1 MDKIERVK
9 NVVCYVSKISKN
21 ELLSKSRERYIV
33 DNRRMAFAL
42 CRDVLE
48 LGWTKIAKEFNLNH
62 ASIIHHYKKHQ
73 DFISIDEYYKNKYND
88 ILEVFKL
95 QINYVEPQE
104 LIKEVVN
111 IKKQRYNNYLKQ
123 LLKNNNNEIN
133 TKTES
138 IETLES
144 NRTDNS
150 SSSVL

>member
-33 DNRRMAFAL
+33 DNRRMCFAL

-48 LGWTKIAKEFNLNH
+48 LGWSKIAKEFNLNH

-111 IKKQRYNNYLKQ
+111 IKKQRYNEYLKQ
-123 LLKNNNNEIN
+123 KLKENDGQG
-133 TKTES
+133 KS
-138 IETLES
+138 ET
-144 NRTDNS
+144 TFIG
-150 SSSVL
+150 

>member
-48 LGWTKIAKEFNLNH
+48 LGWTKIANEFNLNH

-73 DFISIDEYYKNKYND
+73 DFLSIDEYYKNKYND

-111 IKKQRYNNYLKQ
+111 IKKQRYNEYLKQ
-123 LLKNNNNEIN
+123 KLKE
-133 TKTES
+133 KEGQGQS
-138 IETLES
+138 ET
-144 NRTDNS
+144 TFIG
-150 SSSVL
+150 

>member
-1 MDKIERVK
+1 MTKKEKIERVK
-9 NVVCYVSKISKN
+9 SVVCYVSKISKN

-48 LGWTKIAKEFNLNH
+48 LGCTKIAKEFNFNH

-73 DFISIDEYYKNKYND
+73 DFLSYDEYYKNKYND

-111 IKKQRYNNYLKQ
+111 IKKQRYNDYLKQ
-123 LLKNNNNEIN
+123 KLKENEG
-133 TKTES
+133 KGQS
-138 IETLES
+138 ET
-144 NRTDNS
+144 TFIG
-150 SSSVL
+150 